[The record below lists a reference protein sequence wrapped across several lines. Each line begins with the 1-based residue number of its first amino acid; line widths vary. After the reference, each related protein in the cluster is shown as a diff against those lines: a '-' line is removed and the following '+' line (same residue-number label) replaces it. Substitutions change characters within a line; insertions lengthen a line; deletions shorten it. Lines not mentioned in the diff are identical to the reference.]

1 MLSNVSLLQLLNI
14 VHGQLQLTIEAQGA
28 DNVPDVVIR
37 GVSTD
42 SRKISAGDLYVPLSG
57 ERFNGHHFI
66 TQAAEQGAVAAL
78 IDQDV
83 DAGLAA
89 RLPLI
94 RVTDCLIALG
104 QIAGWNR
111 SQFHGPVV
119 AVTGSAGKTSVKQ
132 LMSSVLAQRYCTW
145 MTRGNLNNH
154 IGAPLTLLALAPE
167 HEAAVIELGA
177 SGAGEIAYTA
187 QWVKPQVG
195 IITNAAEAHLEGF
208 GSLNGVVQT
217 KGELLDF
224 IQPGGYA
231 VLNADDDFYGVWAE
245 RSAAVKQLSFG
256 FSAAADVRASSLQCD
271 LEGSHFVL
279 HLDGEAYT
287 VRLPLLGE
295 HNVRNALA
303 VTAAAY
309 ALGLSAAEIIQGLQ
323 QATTVSG
330 RLHWLDGQSGQRIL
344 NDAYNANP
352 ASVKAAI
359 NVLKHAP
366 RSWLVLGD
374 MAELGENEL
383 AAHADI
389 GRYAHDQ
396 GIQHLLATGER
407 SRKTTEAFGAG
418 AHWFATKQKLVRYL
432 QQQTGN
438 QDVILV
444 KGSRSAGMDQVVQAL
459 QMNTEED

>member
-1 MLSNVSLLQLLNI
+1 MLSNLSLSELLRIVCGQRQAGAVSP
-14 VHGQLQLTIEAQGA
+14 EEGA
-28 DNVPDVVIR
+28 AEDVVIR

-42 SRKISAGDLYVPLSG
+42 SRKITVGDLYVPLSG

-66 TQAAEQGAVAAL
+66 AQAAEQGAVAAL

-83 DAGLAA
+83 DAVQMPD
-89 RLPLI
+89 LPLI
-94 RVTDCLIALG
+94 RVSDCLIALG

-111 SQFHGPVV
+111 SLFHGPVV

-132 LMSSVLAQRYCTW
+132 LMASVLAQRYRTW
-145 MTRGNLNNH
+145 MTQGNLNNH
-154 IGAPLTLLALAPE
+154 IGAPLTLLALTAE

-187 QWVKPQVG
+187 QWVKPRVG

-224 IQPGGYA
+224 IEPGGYA
-231 VLNADDDFYGVWAE
+231 VLNADDDFYQIWAE
-245 RSAAVKQLSFG
+245 RSATVKQVSFG
-256 FSAAADVRASSLQCD
+256 FSATADVRASSLQCD
-271 LEGSHFVL
+271 LEGSHFIL
-279 HLDGEAYT
+279 HLNDEAFT

-323 QATTVSG
+323 QATAVAG
-330 RLHWLDGQSGQRIL
+330 RLHWLDGHSGQRIL

-359 NVLKHAP
+359 NVLKNAS

-374 MAELGENEL
+374 MAELGDNEL
-383 AAHADI
+383 DAHAAI
-389 GRYAHDQ
+389 GRYAREQ
-396 GIQHLLATGER
+396 GIQNLLATGER

-418 AHWFATKQKLVRYL
+418 AHWFATKEELVRYL
-432 QQQTGN
+432 QQQTTN

-444 KGSRSAGMDQVVQAL
+444 KGSRSAGMDQVVRAL
-459 QMNTEED
+459 QKNTEEN

>member
-1 MLSNVSLLQLLNI
+1 MLSNLSLQSLMKI
-14 VHGQLQLTIEAQGA
+14 VHGQLQNNSALPLDA
-28 DNVPDVVIR
+28 DVIH

-42 SRKISAGDLYVPLSG
+42 SRKINAGDLYIPLSG

-66 TQAAEQGAVAAL
+66 AQAIEQGAVAAL

-83 DAGLAA
+83 DAALVR

-94 RVTDCLIALG
+94 RVTNCLIVLG

-111 SQFHGPVV
+111 AQFQGPIV

-145 MTRGNLNNH
+145 MTQGNLNNH
-154 IGAPLTLLALAPE
+154 IGAPLTLLALQPE

-177 SGAGEIAYTA
+177 SGVGEIAYTA

-208 GSLNGVVQT
+208 GSLQGIVQT

-224 IQPGGYA
+224 IQPGGWA
-231 VLNADDDFYGVWAE
+231 ILNADDVFYAEWAE
-245 RSAAVKQLSFG
+245 RAAAVKLLSFG
-256 FSAAADVRASSLQCD
+256 FSASADVRASNLQCD
-271 LEGSHFVL
+271 LQGSRFIL
-279 HLDGEAYT
+279 HLDGEEYA

-303 VTAAAY
+303 VSAAAY

-323 QATTVSG
+323 QAATVSG
-330 RLHWLDGQSGQRIL
+330 RLHWLEGKSGQRIL

-359 NVLKHAP
+359 DVLKHAAH
-366 RSWLVLGD
+366 SWLVLGD
-374 MAELGENEL
+374 MAELGDGEL
-383 AAHADI
+383 AAHADV
-389 GRYAHDQ
+389 GRYAQAQ

-407 SRKTTEAFGAG
+407 CRKAVEAFGAG
-418 AHWFATKQKLVRYL
+418 AHWFETKEELVRYL
-432 QQQTGN
+432 QQQTTD

-459 QMNTEED
+459 QKNTEEN